1 MKNQMRQ
8 NIVKVLTTVALCAGA
23 LGVSA
28 AEQTQVAYGIKWTY
42 LVSKGKAIITS
53 NTKWVKHPESP
64 VAIKIP
70 ETLGGCPVDKIR
82 GLENLNSRNVRQL
95 IVPEGVTSIEGC
107 LGLSLSK
114 ITNISLPKT
123 LRVIGPAA
131 FWKTFQGTQ
140 LTLPEG
146 LESIGKEAFWGC
158 EMTRISIPESVKE
171 IGAKAFE
178 CCPIKTAN
186 IPKKIQVVPRGLFE
200 HTKLESITLHDGITE
215 IGDYSFSHTH
225 LKEVKM
231 PSKLKKIGN
240 CAFRDVEQLEQIEI
254 PNGVTFIGGYAFEGC
269 PALEMVV
276 IPKSVHS
283 IGQGAF
289 AGWKNLTSVTI
300 PDGFKHAIRDI
311 FAYPSTSDFGWT
323 NYQGGDDVPSDDIF
337 TFIESPAIPSTSSGK
352 DSDGGDNDDDFDS
365 SKIVGY
371 QGDDVFSKV
380 GAWMDKMWNE
390 HTEAVCYGGV
400 ALIILMLICSAK
412 NSKSE
417 E

>member
-53 NTKWVKHPESP
+53 NTKWVKQPESP

-82 GLENLNSRNVRQL
+82 GLENLSSRNVRQL
-95 IVPEGVTSIEGC
+95 IVPEGVTSIEGT
-107 LGLSLSK
+107 LGLGHF
-114 ITNISLPKT
+114 TNITLPKT

-131 FWKTFQGTQ
+131 FYKTFKGTQ

-146 LESIGKEAFWGC
+146 LESIGKEAFLGC

-171 IGAKAFE
+171 IGADAFKF
-178 CCPIKTAN
+178 CPIKTAN
-186 IPKKIQVVPRGLFE
+186 IPKKMQVVPRGLFE
-200 HTKLESITLHDGITE
+200 YTELESITLHDGITE
-215 IGDYSFSHTH
+215 IGVGSFSNTH

-231 PSKLKKIGN
+231 PSQLKKIGDY
-240 CAFRDVEQLEQIEI
+240 AFSGVEQLEQIEI
-254 PNGVTFIGGYAFEGC
+254 PNGVTFIGRYAFRGC
-269 PALEMVV
+269 PALEKVV
-276 IPKSVHS
+276 IPKSVNS

-311 FAYPSTSDFGWT
+311 FAYPFDWPDF
-323 NYQGGDDVPSDDIF
+323 QGGDDVPSDDIF
-337 TFIESPAIPSTSSGK
+337 TFIESPAIPSISSGK

-371 QGDDVFSKV
+371 QGDGVFSKV

-412 NSKSE
+412 KSNSE